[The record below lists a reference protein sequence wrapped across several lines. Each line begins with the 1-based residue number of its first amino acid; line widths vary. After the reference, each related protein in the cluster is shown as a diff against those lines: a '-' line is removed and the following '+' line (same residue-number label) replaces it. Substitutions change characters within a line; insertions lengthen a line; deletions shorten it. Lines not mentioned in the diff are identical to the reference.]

1 MTRTLKF
8 IGRRLLHAVIVIA
21 CVVVIDFSLLHFAP
35 GDAVDALAGEAGA
48 SDAAY
53 LASLREKYGLDQPY
67 HVQLARYVWAVLH
80 LDLGYSFRH
89 AMPVLDLILGRL
101 TATLLLML
109 GSLVLAFVAGVVLGA
124 LAAGRPGSTVD
135 RAVMVGS
142 LLAYATPLFWLGL
155 MLIVLFSLH
164 LQWLPSHGM
173 ETIGVPLGPLERA
186 LDVLRHM
193 VLPVVTL
200 SLFYMATYIRLM
212 RASML
217 ETYGADFV
225 RTARAKGLSETRISY
240 RHVLR
245 NAILP
250 ILTLFGMQV
259 GSLLGG
265 AVVVEVVFGWPGL
278 GRLAFEAIFERD
290 FNLMLAILL
299 LTTLTVVIVN
309 VVVDLLYAWL
319 DPRIEMT

>member
-8 IGRRLLHAVIVIA
+8 IGRRLMHAVIVVA

-35 GDAVDALAGEAGA
+35 GDAVDALAGNAGA
-48 SDAAY
+48 ADEAY
-53 LASLREKYGLDQPY
+53 LADLREKYGLDQPY
-67 HVQLARYVWAVLH
+67 YVQLARYAWAVLH

-101 TATLLLML
+101 TATLLLMV
-109 GSLVLAFVAGVVLGA
+109 GSLILAFVAGVVLGV

-173 ETIGVPLGPLERA
+173 ETIGVALGPLERA

-250 ILTLFGMQV
+250 ILTLFGVQV

-309 VVVDLLYAWL
+309 VVVDLLSAWL

>member
-1 MTRTLKF
+1 
-8 IGRRLLHAVIVIA
+8 
-21 CVVVIDFSLLHFAP
+21 
-35 GDAVDALAGEAGA
+35 
-48 SDAAY
+48 
-53 LASLREKYGLDQPY
+53 
-67 HVQLARYVWAVLH
+67 
-80 LDLGYSFRH
+80 
-89 AMPVLDLILGRL
+89 
-101 TATLLLML
+101 
-109 GSLVLAFVAGVVLGA
+109 
-124 LAAGRPGSTVD
+124 
-135 RAVMVGS
+135 
-142 LLAYATPLFWLGL
+142 

-173 ETIGVPLGPLERA
+173 ETIGVALGPLERA

-217 ETYGADFV
+217 ETYGADLV

-250 ILTLFGMQV
+250 ILTLFGVQV